1 MQVILERAGMQMDA
15 DGCRWTQA
23 DGSRRGGNGSG
34 WLLAPLPS
42 ANRLPVAKFVSNGFL
57 INQLGQ
63 VDLRLAPQNTRLPLL
78 PLPFPPRLL
87 PDF

>member
-1 MQVILERAGMQMDA
+1 M
-15 DGCRWTQA
+15 QA
-23 DGSRRGGNGSG
+23 DGSRRGGNGRGSSG

>member
-15 DGCRWTQA
+15 DG
-23 DGSRRGGNGSG
+23 SRRGGHGRGSSG

-78 PLPFPPRLL
+78 PLPCPPRLL